1 MSILR
6 RKYFYYIIGSRAI
19 ALLALLAIVGCTS
32 DDAALSEPI
41 PEPTPADGKVAVELA
56 LCVSPSQLATTRMSI
71 AATQREGFRPIE
83 NVWMM
88 PFDGNGNA
96 GVPFNLPLSTSPYT
110 ADNNRHFL
118 NNALD
123 IIIGTKSFLC
133 YAKPKDPVTA
143 QTGVTDEKFLNGSIV
158 SMLPALAENTPANI
172 SFSPDQINQGDIA
185 AKNSDSDNGRAA
197 GIATYLT
204 NIAKVTEWTDEVLA
218 PRLESFKNKNNGV
231 YLPIAGSS
239 RNLEKWVNMLYGKI
253 QVLTGVD
260 NIVAAIEN
268 NTYVNVTGVSSNKT
282 ISFKEDYQFPVDL
295 PDGVATI
302 QWINYSENPENSK
315 FVYQNTDRYNEYAYP
330 AELCYYVESAI
341 KTSTESKASSYANNK
356 TWEDI
361 LDDYGTGTVVSADT
375 RSVALTEPLQY
386 GVSCLKTQIK
396 AVPQEYSGGTGLLGY
411 NADPQTDVVPLT
423 ASTANTQG
431 TFPLTAILVGGQTK
445 QDYTLSPRYPDET
458 AEGYNP
464 ANDPEYVIYD
474 KSIANE
480 GICLG
485 DFQGNAFSR
494 PVYTLVFQTKNDKSV
509 KMVLE
514 FLNNS
519 GKDFQCEDG
528 IIYNGT
534 KFYMVASIVLAVASE
549 DYSKR
554 IFTKDYMTT
563 AQVTISGLSKAYNS
577 LPSLNSD
584 KIRLFT
590 EVQAGIRKWDTG
602 QTIDHPIYNW

>member
-6 RKYFYYIIGSRAI
+6 RKYLYYIIGTRAA

-143 QTGVTDEKFLNGSIV
+143 TEGVTDEKFLNGSIV
-158 SMLPALAENTPANI
+158 SMLPDLTANNPANI
-172 SFSPDQINQGDIA
+172 FFSPNQINQGDIA
-185 AKNSDSDNGRAA
+185 TKNADSGSGRAA

-204 NIAKVTEWTDEVLA
+204 KIAKAGGWTGDLSTSLDA
-218 PRLESFKNKNNGV
+218 FKNKGSGD
-231 YLPIAGSS
+231 YPPIAGSS
-239 RNLEKWVNMLYGKI
+239 RNLEKWVNMLYADIKN
-253 QVLTGVD
+253 LTGVT
-260 NIVAAIEN
+260 NILAAIKDEDYV
-268 NTYVNVTGVSSNKT
+268 TYDSQTET
-282 ISFKEDYQFPVDL
+282 ISFTDTYQFPVDL

-302 QWINYSENPENSK
+302 QWIHNSEHPEDSK
-315 FVYQNTDRYNEYAYP
+315 FEYQNTSRYDEYAYP

-341 KTSTESKASSYANNK
+341 KTSTESKASSYADNT
-356 TWEDI
+356 TWDAI
-361 LDDYGTGTVVSADT
+361 LDEYGTGTVVSVDT

-386 GVSCLKTQIK
+386 GVSCLKTTIK
-396 AVPQEYSGGTGLLGY
+396 AVPQDYSGGTGLLGY
-411 NADPQTDVVPLT
+411 NADPLTDVVPLT

-431 TFPLTAILVGGQTK
+431 TFPLTAILVGGQTQ

>member
-6 RKYFYYIIGSRAI
+6 RKYLYYIIGTRAA
-19 ALLALLAIVGCTS
+19 ALLALMALVGCTS

-158 SMLPALAENTPANI
+158 SMLPALTENNPANI
-172 SFSPDQINQGDIA
+172 SFSPDQINQDEIA
-185 AKNSDSDNGRAA
+185 AKNVDSGSGRAA

-204 NIAKVTEWTDEVLA
+204 NIVQAEGWSGDLLNYLDA
-218 PRLESFKNKNNGV
+218 FKNKGSGD
-231 YLPIAGSS
+231 YSPIAGSS
-239 RNLEKWVNMLYGKI
+239 RNLEKWVNMLYVDI
-253 QVLTGVD
+253 QGLTGVGA
-260 NIVAAIEN
+260 IVAAIKDEDYV
-268 NTYVNVTGVSSNKT
+268 TYDSQTET

-411 NADPQTDVVPLT
+411 NADPQIDVVPLT
-423 ASTANTQG
+423 ASTSKTQG
-431 TFPLTAILVGGQTK
+431 TFPLTAILVGGQTQ
-445 QDYTLSPRYPDET
+445 QDYTLSPLYPDET

-464 ANDPEYVIYD
+464 TNDPEYVIYD

-485 DFQGNAFSR
+485 DFQSEDFST

>member
-6 RKYFYYIIGSRAI
+6 RKYLYYIIGTRAT
-19 ALLALLAIVGCTS
+19 ALLALLALVGCTS

-158 SMLPALAENTPANI
+158 SMLPALTENNPANI
-172 SFSPDQINQGDIA
+172 SFSPDQINQDEIA
-185 AKNSDSDNGRAA
+185 AKNVDSGSGRAA

-204 NIAKVTEWTDEVLA
+204 NIVQAEGWSGDLLNYLDA
-218 PRLESFKNKNNGV
+218 FKNKGSGD
-231 YLPIAGSS
+231 YSPIAGSS
-239 RNLEKWVNMLYGKI
+239 RNLEKWVNMLYVDI
-253 QVLTGVD
+253 QGLTGVGA
-260 NIVAAIEN
+260 IVAAIKDEDYV
-268 NTYVNVTGVSSNKT
+268 TYDSQTET

-411 NADPQTDVVPLT
+411 NADPQTDVVPL
-423 ASTANTQG
+423 AGSTTNTQG

-445 QDYTLSPRYPDET
+445 QDYTLSPLYPDET
-458 AEGYNP
+458 ADGYDP
-464 ANDPEYVIYD
+464 TRDPEYVIYD

-485 DFQGNAFSR
+485 DFQSEDFST

>member
-1 MSILR
+1 MNETGHI
-6 RKYFYYIIGSRAI
+6 YNIGTRAI
-19 ALLALLAIVGCTS
+19 AVLAFLAIMACSS
-32 DDAALSEPI
+32 DDADRLP
-41 PEPTPADGKVAVELA
+41 PTPPDGKVAVELA
-56 LCVSPSQLATTRMSI
+56 LNVATPSVVRGATRMS
-71 AATQREGFRPIE
+71 AATTQSEGAFRDIGS
-83 NVWMM
+83 VRMI
-88 PFDGNGNA
+88 PFDINNSP
-96 GVPFNLPLSTSPYT
+96 GVPFNLTLSTSPYT
-110 ADNNRHFL
+110 AGNSRHFL
-118 NNALD
+118 SNTLD
-123 IIIGTKSFLC
+123 LVIGTASFLC

-143 QTGVTDEKFLNGSIV
+143 TEGVKDPKFLNGSIV

-185 AKNSDSDNGRAA
+185 PENAVSGSGRGA

-239 RNLEKWVNMLYGKI
+239 RNLEKWVNMLYAEIKD
-253 QVLTGVD
+253 LTGVT
-260 NIVAAIEN
+260 AIL
-268 NTYVNVTGVSSNKT
+268 TAIKDADYVTFDSQTET
-282 ISFKEDYQFPVDL
+282 ISFIDDYQFPVDL

-315 FVYQNTDRYNEYAYP
+315 FEYQNTGRYNEYAYP
-330 AELCYYVESAI
+330 AELCYYANSSI
-341 KTSTESKASSYANNK
+341 KTSTESMASSYADDKIWN
-356 TWEDI
+356 TI
-361 LDDYGTGTVVSADT
+361 LADYDNGTVVTVDT

-386 GVSCLKTQIK
+386 GVSCLRTRIK

-423 ASTANTQG
+423 ASNDNAQG
-431 TFPLTAILVGGQTK
+431 TFPLTAILVGGQTQ
-445 QDYTLSPRYPDET
+445 QDYTLSPLFPDET
-458 AEGYNP
+458 AEGYDS

-474 KSIANE
+474 KSIANQ

-485 DFQGNAFSR
+485 DFQGDDFSG

-528 IIYNGT
+528 IIYDGT
-534 KFYMVASIVLAVASE
+534 KFYMVASVVLAEGSE
-549 DYSKR
+549 DHSKR

-563 AQVTISGLSKAYNS
+563 AQITISGLSKAYNS

-590 EVQAGIRKWDTG
+590 QVQAGIRTWDNG
-602 QTIDHPIYNW
+602 QTIDHPVYNW

>member
-6 RKYFYYIIGSRAI
+6 RKYLYYIIGTRAT
-19 ALLALLAIVGCTS
+19 ALLALLALVGCTS

-239 RNLEKWVNMLYGKI
+239 RNLEKWVNMLYSDI
-253 QVLTGVD
+253 QGLAGVD
-260 NIVAAIEN
+260 NIVAAIEDE
-268 NTYVNVTGVSSNKT
+268 TYVAVTNGSPKKS
-282 ISFKEDYQFPVDL
+282 ISFKDDYQFPVDL
-295 PDGVATI
+295 PDGIATI

-411 NADPQTDVVPLT
+411 NADPQTDVVPL
-423 ASTANTQG
+423 AGSTTNTQG

-445 QDYTLSPRYPDET
+445 QDYTLSPLYPDET
-458 AEGYNP
+458 ADGYDP
-464 ANDPEYVIYD
+464 TRDPEYVIYD

-485 DFQGNAFSR
+485 DFQSEDFST

-563 AQVTISGLSKAYNS
+563 AQVTISGRSKAYNS

-590 EVQAGIRKWDTG
+590 EVQAGSSV
-602 QTIDHPIYNW
+602 

>member
-6 RKYFYYIIGSRAI
+6 RKYLYYIIGTRAA

-158 SMLPALAENTPANI
+158 SMLPALTENNPANI
-172 SFSPDQINQGDIA
+172 SFSPDQINQDEIA
-185 AKNSDSDNGRAA
+185 AKNVDSGSGRAA

-204 NIAKVTEWTDEVLA
+204 NIVQAEGWSGDLLNYLDA
-218 PRLESFKNKNNGV
+218 FKNKGSGD
-231 YLPIAGSS
+231 YSPIAGSS
-239 RNLEKWVNMLYGKI
+239 RNLEKWVNMLYSDI
-253 QVLTGVD
+253 QGLAGVN
-260 NIVAAIEN
+260 NIVAAIEDE
-268 NTYVNVTGVSSNKT
+268 TYVAVTNGSPKKS
-282 ISFKEDYQFPVDL
+282 ISFKDDYQFPVDL
-295 PDGVATI
+295 PDGIATI
-302 QWINYSENPENSK
+302 QWNNSEVQADQK
-315 FVYQNTDRYNEYAYP
+315 FVYLNKERYNEYAYP
-330 AELCYYVESAI
+330 AELCYYVESSI
-341 KTSTESKASSYANNK
+341 KTSTKSEQNAYANDSPW
-356 TWEDI
+356 TTI
-361 LDDYGTGTVVSADT
+361 LTNYKNGEVVNATT

-386 GVSCLKTQIK
+386 GISCLRTQIK
-396 AVPQEYSGGTGLLGY
+396 AAPREYSGVTGLLGY
-411 NADPQTDVVPLT
+411 NADPQTDVVPL
-423 ASTANTQG
+423 AGSTTNTQG

-445 QDYTLSPRYPDET
+445 QDYTLSPLYPDET
-458 AEGYNP
+458 ADGYDP
-464 ANDPEYVIYD
+464 TRDPEYVIYD

-485 DFQGNAFSR
+485 DFQSEDFST

>member
-1 MSILR
+1 MNGTRHI
-6 RKYFYYIIGSRAI
+6 YNIGTRI
-19 ALLALLAIVGCTS
+19 AAVLALCCLLACAS
-32 DDAALSEPI
+32 DDADVLP
-41 PEPTPADGKVAVELA
+41 PTPPDGKVAVELA
-56 LCVSPSQLATTRMSI
+56 LNVATPSVVRGATRMSTV
-71 AATQREGFRPIE
+71 ATQVSGFRTIE
-83 NVWMM
+83 SVWMM
-88 PFDGNGNA
+88 PFAVNTPGA
-96 GVPFNLPLSTSPYT
+96 PFNLTLSDSPYT
-110 ADNNRHFL
+110 AGNSRHFL
-118 NNALD
+118 NNTLELS
-123 IIIGTKSFLC
+123 IGTTSFLC

-158 SMLPALAENTPANI
+158 SMLPDLTANNPANI
-172 SFSPDQINQGDIA
+172 FFSPNQINQGDIA

-239 RNLEKWVNMLYGKI
+239 RNLEKWVNMLYKN
-253 QVLTGVD
+253 LTGVT
-260 NIVAAIEN
+260 NILAAIKDEDYV
-268 NTYVNVTGVSSNKT
+268 TYDSQTET
-282 ISFKEDYQFPVDL
+282 ISFKDAYQFPVDL

-302 QWINYSENPENSK
+302 QWIHNSEHPEDSK
-315 FVYQNTDRYNEYAYP
+315 FEYQNTSRYDEYAYP
-330 AELCYYVESAI
+330 AELCYYTNSSI
-341 KTSTESKASSYANNK
+341 KTSTESKASSYADDKVWN
-356 TWEDI
+356 TI
-361 LDDYGTGTVVSADT
+361 LADYDNGTVVTVDT

-386 GVSCLKTQIK
+386 GVSCLKTTIK
-396 AVPQEYSGGTGLLGY
+396 AVPQEYSGGIGLLGY
-411 NADPQTDVVPLT
+411 NADPQRDVVPLT

-431 TFPLTAILVGGQTK
+431 TFPLTAILVGGQTQ
-445 QDYTLSPRYPDET
+445 QDYTLSPLFPDET
-458 AEGYNP
+458 AANYVA

-528 IIYNGT
+528 VIYDGT
-534 KFYMVASIVLAVASE
+534 KFYMVASIVLAE
-549 DYSKR
+549 GNQDFSKR

-563 AQVTISGLSKAYNS
+563 AQITISGLSKAYNS

-602 QTIDHPIYNW
+602 QTVDHSVYNW

>member
-1 MSILR
+1 MACS
-6 RKYFYYIIGSRAI
+6 
-19 ALLALLAIVGCTS
+19 S
-32 DDAALSEPI
+32 DDADRLP
-41 PEPTPADGKVAVELA
+41 PTPPDGKVAVELA
-56 LCVSPSQLATTRMSI
+56 LNVATPSVVRGATRMS
-71 AATQREGFRPIE
+71 AATTQSEGAFRDIGS
-83 NVWMM
+83 VRMI
-88 PFDGNGNA
+88 PFDINNSP
-96 GVPFNLPLSTSPYT
+96 GVPFNLTLSTSPYT
-110 ADNNRHFL
+110 AGNSRHFL
-118 NNALD
+118 SNTLD
-123 IIIGTKSFLC
+123 LVIGTASFLC

-143 QTGVTDEKFLNGSIV
+143 TEGVKDPKFLNGSIV

-185 AKNSDSDNGRAA
+185 PENAVSGSGRGA

-253 QVLTGVD
+253 QVLTEVD

-268 NTYVNVTGVSSNKT
+268 NTYVNVTGVSPNKT
-282 ISFKEDYQFPVDL
+282 ISFKEAYQFPVDL

-315 FVYQNTDRYNEYAYP
+315 FEYQNTGRYNEYAYP
-330 AELCYYVESAI
+330 AELCYYANSSI
-341 KTSTESKASSYANNK
+341 KTSTESKASSYADDKIWN
-356 TWEDI
+356 TI
-361 LDDYGTGTVVSADT
+361 LADYDNGTVVTVDT

-386 GVSCLKTQIK
+386 GVSCLRTRIK

-423 ASTANTQG
+423 ASNDNAQG
-431 TFPLTAILVGGQTK
+431 TFPLTAILVGGQTQ
-445 QDYTLSPRYPDET
+445 QDYTLSPLFPDET
-458 AEGYNP
+458 AEGYDS

-474 KSIANE
+474 KSIANQ

-485 DFQGNAFSR
+485 DFQGDDFSG

-528 IIYNGT
+528 IIYDGT
-534 KFYMVASIVLAVASE
+534 KFYMVASVVLAEGSE
-549 DYSKR
+549 DHSKR

-563 AQVTISGLSKAYNS
+563 AQITISGLSKAYNS

-590 EVQAGIRKWDTG
+590 QVQAGIRTWDNG
-602 QTIDHPIYNW
+602 QTIDHPVYNW

>member
-1 MSILR
+1 MNETGHI
-6 RKYFYYIIGSRAI
+6 YNIGTRAI
-19 ALLALLAIVGCTS
+19 AVLAFLAIMACSS
-32 DDAALSEPI
+32 DDADRLPSP
-41 PEPTPADGKVAVELA
+41 PPDGKVAVELA
-56 LCVSPSQLATTRMSI
+56 LNVATPSVVRGATRMSS
-71 AATQREGFRPIE
+71 ATTQSNGEFRTIE
-83 NVWMM
+83 SVRMI
-88 PFDGNGNA
+88 PFDINNSP
-96 GVPFNLPLSTSPYT
+96 GVPFNLTLSTSPYT
-110 ADNNRHFL
+110 AGNSRHFL
-118 NNALD
+118 SNTLD
-123 IIIGTKSFLC
+123 LVIGTASFLC

-143 QTGVTDEKFLNGSIV
+143 TEGVIDEKFLNGSIV

-185 AKNSDSDNGRAA
+185 SENEVSGSGRAA

-239 RNLEKWVNMLYGKI
+239 RNLEKWVNMLYSNI
-253 QVLTGVD
+253 QGLTGVAD
-260 NIVAAIEN
+260 IVAAIKDEDYV
-268 NTYVNVTGVSSNKT
+268 TYDSQTQT

-315 FVYQNTDRYNEYAYP
+315 FEYQNTGRYNEYAYP
-330 AELCYYVESAI
+330 AELCYYANSSI
-341 KTSTESKASSYANNK
+341 KTSTESKASSYADDKIWN
-356 TWEDI
+356 TI
-361 LDDYGTGTVVSADT
+361 LADYDNGTVVTVDT

-386 GVSCLKTQIK
+386 GVSCLRTRIK

-423 ASTANTQG
+423 ASTDNTPG
-431 TFPLTAILVGGQTK
+431 TFPLTAILVGGQTQ
-445 QDYTLSPRYPDET
+445 QDYTLSPLFPDET
-458 AEGYNP
+458 AEGYDS

-474 KSIANE
+474 KSIANQ

-485 DFQGNAFSR
+485 DFQEDDFST

-528 IIYNGT
+528 IIYDGT
-534 KFYMVASIVLAVASE
+534 KFYMVASVVLAEGSE
-549 DYSKR
+549 DHSKR

-563 AQVTISGLSKAYNS
+563 AQITISGLSKAYNS

-590 EVQAGIRKWDTG
+590 QVQAGIRTWNNG
-602 QTIDHPIYNW
+602 QTIDHPVYNW

>member
-6 RKYFYYIIGSRAI
+6 RKYFYYIIGTRAA

-158 SMLPALAENTPANI
+158 SMLPDLTANNPANI
-172 SFSPDQINQGDIA
+172 FFSPNQINQGDIA
-185 AKNSDSDNGRAA
+185 TKNADSGSGRAA

-204 NIAKVTEWTDEVLA
+204 KIAKAGGWTGDLSTSLDA
-218 PRLESFKNKNNGV
+218 FKNKGSGD
-231 YLPIAGSS
+231 YPPIAGSS
-239 RNLEKWVNMLYGKI
+239 RNLEKWVNMLYADIKN
-253 QVLTGVD
+253 LTGVT
-260 NIVAAIEN
+260 NILAAIKDEDYV
-268 NTYVNVTGVSSNKT
+268 TYDSQTET
-282 ISFKEDYQFPVDL
+282 ISFTDTYQFPVDL

-302 QWINYSENPENSK
+302 QWIHNSEHPEDSK
-315 FVYQNTDRYNEYAYP
+315 FEYQNTSRYDEYAYP

-341 KTSTESKASSYANNK
+341 KTSTESKASSYADNT
-356 TWEDI
+356 TWDAI
-361 LDDYGTGTVVSADT
+361 LDEYGTGTVVSVDT

-386 GVSCLKTQIK
+386 GVSCLKTTIK
-396 AVPQEYSGGTGLLGY
+396 AVPQDYSGGTGLLGY
-411 NADPQTDVVPLT
+411 NADPLTDVVPLT

-431 TFPLTAILVGGQTK
+431 TFPLTAILVGGQTQ

-458 AEGYNP
+458 ADGYDP
-464 ANDPEYVIYD
+464 TRDPEYVIYD

-485 DFQGNAFSR
+485 DFQSEDFST

>member
-6 RKYFYYIIGSRAI
+6 RKYLYYIIGTRAA

-41 PEPTPADGKVAVELA
+41 PEPTPTDGKVAVELA

-158 SMLPALAENTPANI
+158 SMLPDLTANNPANI
-172 SFSPDQINQGDIA
+172 FFSPNQINQGDIA
-185 AKNSDSDNGRAA
+185 TKNADSGSGRAA

-204 NIAKVTEWTDEVLA
+204 KIAKAGGWTGDLSTSLDA
-218 PRLESFKNKNNGV
+218 FKNKGSGD
-231 YLPIAGSS
+231 YPPIAGSS
-239 RNLEKWVNMLYGKI
+239 RNLEKWVNMLYADIKN
-253 QVLTGVD
+253 LTGVT
-260 NIVAAIEN
+260 NILAAIKDEDYV
-268 NTYVNVTGVSSNKT
+268 TYDSQTET
-282 ISFKEDYQFPVDL
+282 ISFTDTYQFPVDL

-302 QWINYSENPENSK
+302 QWIHNSEHPEDSK
-315 FVYQNTDRYNEYAYP
+315 FEYQNTSRYDEYAYP

-341 KTSTESKASSYANNK
+341 KTSTESKASSYADNT
-356 TWEDI
+356 TWDAI
-361 LDDYGTGTVVSADT
+361 LDEYGTGTVVSVDT

-386 GVSCLKTQIK
+386 GVSCLKTTIK
-396 AVPQEYSGGTGLLGY
+396 AVPQDYSGGTGLLGY
-411 NADPQTDVVPLT
+411 NADPLTDVVPLT

-431 TFPLTAILVGGQTK
+431 TFPLTAILVGGQTQ

-485 DFQGNAFSR
+485 DFQGNAFSK

-528 IIYNGT
+528 IIYDGT
-534 KFYMVASIVLAVASE
+534 KFYMVASIVLAE
-549 DYSKR
+549 GNQDFSKR

-563 AQVTISGLSKAYNS
+563 AKITISGLSKAYNS

>member
-6 RKYFYYIIGSRAI
+6 RKYLYYIIGTRAT
-19 ALLALLAIVGCTS
+19 ALLALLALVGCTS

-239 RNLEKWVNMLYGKI
+239 RNLEKWVNMLYSDI
-253 QVLTGVD
+253 QGLAGVD
-260 NIVAAIEN
+260 NIVAAIEDE
-268 NTYVNVTGVSSNKT
+268 TYVAVTNGSPKKS
-282 ISFKEDYQFPVDL
+282 ISFKDDYQFPVDL
-295 PDGVATI
+295 PDGIATI

-315 FVYQNTDRYNEYAYP
+315 FEYQNTGRYNEYAYP
-330 AELCYYVESAI
+330 AELCYYANSSI

-386 GVSCLKTQIK
+386 GISCLRTQIK
-396 AVPQEYSGGTGLLGY
+396 AAPQEYSGGTGLLGY
-411 NADPQTDVVPLT
+411 NADPQTDVVPL
-423 ASTANTQG
+423 AGSTTNTQG

-445 QDYTLSPRYPDET
+445 QDYTLSPLYPDET
-458 AEGYNP
+458 ADGYDP
-464 ANDPEYVIYD
+464 TRDPEYVIYD

-485 DFQGNAFSR
+485 DFQSEDFST

-590 EVQAGIRKWDTG
+590 EVQAGIRTWDNG
-602 QTIDHPIYNW
+602 QTIDHPVYNW

>member
-6 RKYFYYIIGSRAI
+6 RKYLYYIIGTRAV

-158 SMLPALAENTPANI
+158 SMLPDLTANNPANI
-172 SFSPDQINQGDIA
+172 FFSPNQINQGDIA
-185 AKNSDSDNGRAA
+185 TKNADSGSGRAA

-204 NIAKVTEWTDEVLA
+204 KIAKAGGWTGDLSTSLDA
-218 PRLESFKNKNNGV
+218 FKNKGSGD
-231 YLPIAGSS
+231 YPPIAGSS
-239 RNLEKWVNMLYGKI
+239 RNLEKWVNMLYADIKN
-253 QVLTGVD
+253 LTGVT
-260 NIVAAIEN
+260 NILAAIKDEDYV
-268 NTYVNVTGVSSNKT
+268 TYDSQTET
-282 ISFKEDYQFPVDL
+282 ISFTDTYQFPVDL

-302 QWINYSENPENSK
+302 QWIHNSEHPEDSK
-315 FVYQNTDRYNEYAYP
+315 FEYQNTSRYDEYAYP

-341 KTSTESKASSYANNK
+341 KTSTESKASSYADNT
-356 TWEDI
+356 TWDAI
-361 LDDYGTGTVVSADT
+361 LDEYGTGTVVSVDT

-386 GVSCLKTQIK
+386 GVSCLKTTIK
-396 AVPQEYSGGTGLLGY
+396 AVPQDYSGGTGLLGY
-411 NADPQTDVVPLT
+411 NADPLTDVVPLT

-431 TFPLTAILVGGQTK
+431 TFPLTAILVGGQTQ